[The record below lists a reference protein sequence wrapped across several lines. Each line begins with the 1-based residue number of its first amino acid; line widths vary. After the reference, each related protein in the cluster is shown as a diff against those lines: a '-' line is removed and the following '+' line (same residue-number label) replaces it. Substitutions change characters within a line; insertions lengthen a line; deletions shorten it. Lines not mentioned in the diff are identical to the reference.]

1 LAVLQ
6 DASLRNP
13 IIAARKE
20 IVDFWIENELK
31 DATAG
36 DVETYRDILSSEE
49 QIARISN
56 IVLSKITKGKRPTTT
71 AIAQE
76 IGKKEVIEF
85 FVEYAFDLCIEK
97 REAPQ
102 REAREE
108 IERILNV
115 LAAGGNEYD
124 VLGIDEAI
132 TRLDLRQRKRRILYL
147 VHPDKNKDK
156 EAEKCA
162 KGQWCRTSSLV
173 CY

>member
-1 LAVLQ
+1 
-6 DASLRNP
+6 
-13 IIAARKE
+13 
-20 IVDFWIENELK
+20 
-31 DATAG
+31 
-36 DVETYRDILSSEE
+36 
-49 QIARISN
+49 
-56 IVLSKITKGKRPTTT
+56 
-71 AIAQE
+71 
-76 IGKKEVIEF
+76 
-85 FVEYAFDLCIEK
+85 K

-162 KGQWCRTSSLV
+162 KEVNNAADKLLNKNQERYQPPTGSRIFKEHKGVFGPGAFATGDTEPEDDEESDSGDD
-173 CY
+173 